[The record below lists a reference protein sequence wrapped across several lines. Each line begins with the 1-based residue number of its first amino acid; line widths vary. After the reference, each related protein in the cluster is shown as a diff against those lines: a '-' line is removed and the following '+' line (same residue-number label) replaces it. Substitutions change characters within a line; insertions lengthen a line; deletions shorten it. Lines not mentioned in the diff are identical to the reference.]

1 MTQTPVLMTEDEYV
15 AFELSVNERH
25 EYVDGV
31 VRAMHVNEHFEDAG
45 GTIRA
50 MSGPTRR
57 HNEVAINLC
66 FGLRMAKSVSL
77 SPCRISQEGVRL
89 RVSAKRHYY
98 PDLMVSCE
106 EPDDNAYT
114 ESAPCFVAEILSPS
128 TASIDR
134 GEKRIAYF
142 QIPSM
147 RQYVIIDHEN
157 EIIESHHR
165 AEPTDP
171 WTISVLRPGDV
182 LDVVCPKTTIS
193 VDEILR
199 AQ

>member
-1 MTQTPVLMTEDEYV
+1 MTEDEYV

-31 VRAMHVNEHFEDAG
+31 VRAM
-45 GTIRA
+45 
-50 MSGPTRR
+50 SGAKRR
-57 HNEVAINLC
+57 HNEIIGNLY
-66 FGLRMAKSVSL
+66 FALRTANTLAVD
-77 SPCRISQEGVRL
+77 PCRIFVEGIRL

-98 PDLMVSCE
+98 PDVMVSCE
-106 EPDDNAYT
+106 EPDDNEYT
-114 ESAPCFVAEILSPS
+114 ESAPCFVVEVLSPS

-142 QIPSM
+142 QIPTM

-165 AEPTDP
+165 AEATDP
-171 WTISVLRPGDV
+171 WTITVLRPGDV
-182 LDVVCPKTTIS
+182 LEVVCPKTTIE
-193 VDEILR
+193 VTEVLH
-199 AQ
+199 AG